1 MAVTTTE
8 KRLNIRRS
16 PYRSILREMGRYKLG
31 YLFLAP
37 ALIVLTF
44 VDFVPMA
51 QGFWSSFHQS
61 NLFRPSTNPWVG
73 DQQYHDLVHDPLFW
87 RALWQTGYYT
97 FASVAGQFLIGLA
110 AAALLNQSAR
120 LRGFFRGLVVIPWV
134 VPGALAGVMFALLFT
149 STGLVNEVLT
159 AVGIEGHLMPK
170 NYPWLSNGTTA
181 MPVVIVTSAWKGFP
195 FFTVMFLAAM
205 QTVSKDLYEAAK
217 VDGASA
223 WRSFINI
230 TIPGIRTTM
239 LIASLLGL
247 IWTFNSL
254 DLIYVMTYGGP
265 YYSTTTLVM
274 LAYQQAFADG
284 QVGYATAMSMVIVL
298 FMALFASFYL
308 VLYRRAERSS

>member
-1 MAVTTTE
+1 MAVTTTQ
-8 KRLNIRRS
+8 KPLNIRRS
-16 PYRSILREMGRYKLG
+16 TYRSTLREMGRYRLG

-87 RALWQTGYYT
+87 RALWQTAYYT

-205 QTVSKDLYEAAK
+205 QTVSKDLY
-217 VDGASA
+217 D
-223 WRSFINI
+223 I